1 MADDQEQ
8 VQVMPCKWNQLEQV
22 PDNDLVDDL
31 QCAAVLPRWLVR
43 IEKLHQEGQE
53 DLALGGQRIVIL
65 NNKQE
70 VGNIFQFKKI
80 KDSFHPLVYSAAASQ

>member
-31 QCAAVLPRWLVR
+31 QGAAVLPGGLVR

-53 DLALGGQRIVIL
+53 DLALSGQRVVIL
-65 NNKQE
+65 NKKQE
-70 VGNIFQFKKI
+70 VDFISRRVDGRKT
-80 KDSFHPLVYSAAASQ
+80 SC